1 MGLAL
6 ASRHV
11 MLIVIPVV
19 VLAWAPTLRDLAA
32 IWATSRYASH
42 GFCVAAFAVYAA
54 WDRRSELPRPVWRP
68 GPRGRLVLVLAATL
82 LGAGYAT
89 GSLTLRA
96 LSLPVAGLALAELT
110 LGAGGARTLRFPL
123 AFFLLAVPLPAAT
136 LAWLSRL
143 TQSLAAVA
151 AEDVLVLLRIP
162 VVRDGLTLSI
172 GSIDLQV
179 TEACNGLPFLLASV
193 VVGVAAAWAL
203 QTGTRHRLTILAL
216 AVLGGIVANPVRL
229 AGTAVLAS
237 IEPAAVVGTPH
248 WLFGKLVYLAV
259 AATVAAAATGLLR
272 CSGRPWR
279 IRVAGQAHRG
289 DA

>member
-1 MGLAL
+1 
-6 ASRHV
+6 
-11 MLIVIPVV
+11 
-19 VLAWAPTLRDLAA
+19 
-32 IWATSRYASH
+32 
-42 GFCVAAFAVYAA
+42 
-54 WDRRSELPRPVWRP
+54 
-68 GPRGRLVLVLAATL
+68 
-82 LGAGYAT
+82 
-89 GSLTLRA
+89 
-96 LSLPVAGLALAELT
+96 VAGLALAELT